1 MCVCS
6 EIIEFEDEIEV
17 DDDSADDG
25 AVAATP
31 MATVA
36 PSPAKPKTKP
46 DFRLMDAHKLDF
58 PENTF
63 DVVYGAGIL
72 RHLDYARALLE
83 ILRVLRPG
91 GAMIF

>member
-1 MCVCS
+1 
-6 EIIEFEDEIEV
+6 
-17 DDDSADDG
+17 
-25 AVAATP
+25 
-31 MATVA
+31 
-36 PSPAKPKTKP
+36 
-46 DFRLMDAHKLDF
+46 MDAHKLDF

-91 GAMIF
+91 GAMIS